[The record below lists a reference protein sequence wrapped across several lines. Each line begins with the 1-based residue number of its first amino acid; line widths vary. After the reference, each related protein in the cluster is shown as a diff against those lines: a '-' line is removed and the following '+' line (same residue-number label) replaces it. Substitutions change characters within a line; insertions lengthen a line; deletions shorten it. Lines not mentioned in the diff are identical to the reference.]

1 MHIDGMCT
9 YLHFGLKCAYLHIM
23 TEVRDARSL
32 GIGLRAARLKV
43 GLTQAQLAERSGV
56 SRRTIINVENGHPAG
71 EIGRIIT
78 IARALG
84 LVMVLEE
91 APSIGDVDI
100 DLMWGDL

>member
-1 MHIDGMCT
+1 MVT
-9 YLHFGLKCAYLHIM
+9 
-23 TEVRDARSL
+23 VRDARAL
-32 GIGLRAARLKV
+32 GIGLRAARRKL
-43 GLTQAQLAERSGV
+43 GMTQAELAARSGV

-91 APSIGDVDI
+91 ASETDGVDL
-100 DLMWGDL
+100 DLTWGDR